1 MLPYTLHQHNLW
13 SSCFHTHCT
22 NTIYGAHTSI
32 HIAPTQFM
40 ELMLPYTLYQH
51 ILWSSCFHTHC
62 TNTFYGA
69 HASIYIAPTRFATLI
84 PLCAIPTMCPL
95 YPQSTYLNVYLA
107 ISLPEILYIH
117 RISSDFPAK
126 NTVHTPYIWRFPC
139 QNYCT
144 YTGGYKKEVVDVTSN
159 FWVGALKGPPTPLT
173 PQILPPLGRKG
184 YQSASVQILHPS
196 ASKGNTINVSVRRCE
211 SKTDSEH
218 PYACLH

>member
-144 YTGGYKKEVVDVTSN
+144 YTVYLAISLPELLYIHRRIQKRSSGRHVKFLGGSPQRTTHPPYPPNTAPPGTKRVPICFCSN
-159 FWVGALKGPPTPLT
+159 
-173 PQILPPLGRKG
+173 
-184 YQSASVQILHPS
+184 SASICIKRKYNKCV
-196 ASKGNTINVSVRRCE
+196 C
-211 SKTDSEH
+211 KT
-218 PYACLH
+218 L